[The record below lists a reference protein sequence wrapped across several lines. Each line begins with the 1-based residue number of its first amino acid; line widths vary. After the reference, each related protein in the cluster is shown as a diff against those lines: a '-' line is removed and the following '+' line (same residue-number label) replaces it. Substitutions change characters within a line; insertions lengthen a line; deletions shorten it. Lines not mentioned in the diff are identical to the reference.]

1 MDSLPILCS
10 LSCLVLHPRYKL
22 KYFHEQKWQQAW
34 IDTACELVED
44 EYNHVYKGLIVV
56 RDSDSSLDSDAG
68 NKTQF
73 QSEVE

>member
-1 MDSLPILCS
+1 M
-10 LSCLVLHPRYKL
+10 
-22 KYFHEQKWQQAW
+22 
-34 IDTACELVED
+34 ACELVED

-73 QSEVE
+73 QSEAE